1 MPRVMMMQRAL
12 LQAGFNPGPIDG
24 IIGSKTKAAIRRYQ
38 KAHGLATGAITLE
51 TLRSLGIYR

>member
-12 LQAGFNPGPIDG
+12 KRAGFDPGPIDG
-24 IIGSKTKAAIRRYQ
+24 IIGSKTKEAVRAYQ
-38 KAHGLATGAITLE
+38 KANGLATGAITLE

>member
-12 LQAGFNPGPIDG
+12 LKAGFNPGPIDG
-24 IIGSKTKAAIRRYQ
+24 VLGTQTKEAVTAYQ